1 MSCHIFVHITEKIT
15 TIELRQP
22 ILEDLLEA
30 AM

>member
-1 MSCHIFVHITEKIT
+1 MSCHIFVHITEKSLT
-15 TIELRQP
+15 ELQQP